1 MAKLTTKYMGLELQ
15 SPLIAASSGLTENLD
30 HLIQLQEA
38 GAGAVVLKS
47 IFEEEILLEKEARMK
62 KMGSSG
68 FLYPETVE
76 FYEHQDHPEEI
87 TEKYIDLV
95 QKAKSKINIPV
106 IPSINCMT
114 AGPWTYYPK
123 QLEAVGA
130 DAIELNLF
138 ILPSDMNRGAR
149 ENEQVYFDIVK
160 SITEQISIPVA
171 LKISYYFSNLAEML
185 QKLSET
191 GIGALV
197 LFNRFY
203 SPDFDLDRLEVTS
216 GNVLSNPGDL
226 FMPLRWI
233 AISSGKIKCDIAG
246 TTGVYDGFDAV
257 KLILAGANA
266 VQVAS
271 ALYKLGVGHV
281 KNIISQI
288 ETWMDNK
295 GFKTID
301 DFRGKLNQ
309 KNIDHPAAFERV
321 QFMKYFR
328 GYPTE

>member
-1 MAKLTTKYMGLELQ
+1 MARLSTKYMGLELP
-15 SPLIAASSGLTENLD
+15 SPVIAASSGLTENLE

-47 IFEEEILLEKEARMK
+47 IFEEEILLEKEARLK

-76 FYEHQDHPEEI
+76 FYENQDHPEEI
-87 TEKYIDLV
+87 TEKYIGLV
-95 QKAKSKINIPV
+95 KEAKSKLNIPV

-123 QLEAVGA
+123 QLEEAGA

-138 ILPSDMNRGAR
+138 ILPSDMNRTAR
-149 ENEQVYFDIVK
+149 ENEKVYFDIVR
-160 SITEQISIPVA
+160 SITEQVGIPVA
-171 LKISYYFSNLAEML
+171 LKISYYFANLAQILLE
-185 QKLSET
+185 LSET

-246 TTGVYDGFDAV
+246 TTGVYDGFDAI
-257 KLILAGANA
+257 KLFLAGANV
-266 VQVAS
+266 VQLAS
-271 ALYKLGVGHV
+271 ALYKLGVGHIR
-281 KNIISQI
+281 NILDQI

-295 GFKTID
+295 GFKSID
-301 DFRGKLNQ
+301 EFRGKLNQ

-328 GYPTE
+328 GYPAD